1 MSNWLKDDIFKTLAE
16 TQKRLWEGLSTVLPS
31 LPLPEGIEGWREA
44 YLKNLDAWEGTV
56 QKALR
61 AESAWLEQWA
71 RQIASEQGIPEPIV
85 GWTRQ
90 VEEVVQSWVQTQRK
104 LWDDCFELL
113 RSSSKAV
120 QQAPAK
126 PEGAAKLNILVAP
139 ASSPAAKSAAPSN
152 AEPAVELVSPL
163 GKDDLKTLVGVGP
176 AMEKKLNDHG
186 IVSYRQLA
194 QLSDEDIKQL
204 ETAITKFSGRIR
216 RDNWIEQAKEQHF
229 QKYNERL

>member
-1 MSNWLKDDIFKTLAE
+1 M
-16 TQKRLWEGLSTVLPS
+16 
-31 LPLPEGIEGWREA
+31 
-44 YLKNLDAWEGTV
+44 
-56 QKALR
+56 
-61 AESAWLEQWA
+61 
-71 RQIASEQGIPEPIV
+71 
-85 GWTRQ
+85 
-90 VEEVVQSWVQTQRK
+90 
-104 LWDDCFELL
+104 
-113 RSSSKAV
+113 
-120 QQAPAK
+120 
-126 PEGAAKLNILVAP
+126 
-139 ASSPAAKSAAPSN
+139 
-152 AEPAVELVSPL
+152 ELVSPL